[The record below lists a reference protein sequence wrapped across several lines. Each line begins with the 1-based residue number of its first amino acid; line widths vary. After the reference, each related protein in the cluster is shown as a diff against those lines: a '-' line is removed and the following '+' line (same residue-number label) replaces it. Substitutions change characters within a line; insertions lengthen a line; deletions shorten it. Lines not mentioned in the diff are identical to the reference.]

1 MTAVDTPAVKTT
13 DKTTVKTAVETPTDQ
28 VVKIQFCYATYFMF
42 NLNVNTSQTVDQ
54 LIQQVKAEWKVFIF
68 FLFS

>member
-1 MTAVDTPAVKTT
+1 MTVADTQAVKTT
-13 DKTTVKTAVETPTDQ
+13 DKTPTDQ
-28 VVKIQFCYATYFMF
+28 VVKIQFCYSKYFMF
-42 NLNVNTSQTVDQ
+42 DLNVNTSQTVDQ

>member
-1 MTAVDTPAVKTT
+1 MTIANTPAVKTT
-13 DKTTVKTAVETPTDQ
+13 DKTAVETPTDQ
-28 VVKIQFCYATYFMF
+28 VVKIQFCYSKYFMF
-42 NLNVNTSQTVDQ
+42 DLNVNTSQTVDQ